1 MARTN
6 AYAIYRLD
14 CKLPESPDRSQDNL
28 SIRADAM
35 EAIPSIEERLTSLE
49 RSMGEMTRMM
59 REMMDRSPCIP
70 QSSTSQSS
78 HSVNMDEASSE
89 GSTVSH
95 FVPKPAHLFQEL
107 QSEFFGEAETPNTPF
122 PGDLVTKGII
132 DTSLSLKLVQLCVVF
147 PFRIS
152 MAVSLIVYLAVK
164 IH

>member
-1 MARTN
+1 
-6 AYAIYRLD
+6 
-14 CKLPESPDRSQDNL
+14 
-28 SIRADAM
+28 
-35 EAIPSIEERLTSLE
+35 
-49 RSMGEMTRMM
+49 
-59 REMMDRSPCIP
+59 
-70 QSSTSQSS
+70 
-78 HSVNMDEASSE
+78 MDEASSE